1 MAGDWIKMRSN
12 LWDDPRVTRMVD
24 VTDSSE
30 AAVIG
35 ALYWLW
41 ATADQH
47 SSDGWMPGMTL
58 RQIDRKTGVAGMGE
72 ALKAVGWIELA
83 EDGITLSRFTE
94 HNGTSAKSR
103 GETARRVQEHRKRA
117 CNEKVVT
124 DPEQVRYLEKEKE
137 KEKSLEA
144 KATGQQAD
152 HDAEPQD
159 ELPKDIPTPDAPQPV
174 GDAPAAETPKRIT
187 STSKKQT
194 AEHFPKFWAAYPV
207 KKGKADALKKWK
219 LKGCDAIA
227 DQIIAHVR
235 RMERDDDDW
244 LRGFIPH
251 GSTYINGERWEDE
264 PKKDKVATAPAPS
277 EDTFG
282 AKAVAARNNTE
293 TPLQR
298 ALAYIRHQHS
308 LGAYGEGEAAV
319 IEMRRLISEANKKHG
334 E

>member
-72 ALKAVGWIELA
+72 ALRAVGWVEIG

-94 HNGTSAKSR
+94 HNGASAKSR
-103 GETARRVQEHRKRA
+103 GETARRVQEHRKRS

-124 DPEQVRYLEKEKE
+124 DSAQVRYLEKEKE
-137 KEKSLEA
+137 KEKEVKA

-152 HDAEPQD
+152 HDAD
-159 ELPKDIPTPDAPQPV
+159 GGLPEDIAKPDAPAPPV
-174 GDAPAAETPKRIT
+174 EQKAPRAAPRKA
-187 STSKKQT
+187 QT
-194 AEHFPKFWAAYPV
+194 AKEFPRFWAAYPV
-207 KKGKADALKKWK
+207 KKGKADAEKKWK
-219 LKGCDAIA
+219 SKGCDEIA
-227 DQIIAHVR
+227 DQIIDHVR
-235 RMERDDDDW
+235 LMERVDDDW
-244 LRGFIPH
+244 LRSFIPH

-264 PKKDKVATAPAPS
+264 PKKDKVATAPAPPPES
-277 EDTFG
+277 FG
-282 AKAVAARNNTE
+282 AKA
-293 TPLQR
+293 
-298 ALAYIRHQHS
+298 ALAKSESKLENALAFIRQQRS
-308 LGAYGEGEAAV
+308 IGAYGEGEEADT
-319 IEMRRLISEANKKHG
+319 EMRRLMGEATEKYRG
-334 E
+334 Q